1 MKERIMFP
9 EEFIPEVIA
18 VIRRGLAVDADLKM
32 NCQKVSQEVREQL
45 GKQCD
50 DLEDYWNGQ

>member
-9 EEFIPEVIA
+9 EEFIPEVVA
-18 VIRRGLAVDADLKM
+18 LIRRGLETED
-32 NCQKVSQEVREQL
+32 NQEVREQL